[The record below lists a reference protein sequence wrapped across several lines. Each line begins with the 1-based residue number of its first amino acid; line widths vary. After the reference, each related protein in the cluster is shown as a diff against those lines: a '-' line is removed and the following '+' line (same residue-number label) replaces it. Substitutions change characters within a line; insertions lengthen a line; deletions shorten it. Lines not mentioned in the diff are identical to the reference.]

1 MMSRF
6 HQRVEAAL
14 RNPEVAAGYA
24 EAHAERA
31 QRGARKRPG
40 GQAMAEKQGKTRRTA
55 APGTFAAAA
64 LAVLGAAREPL
75 TVEQITDEALR
86 RGHLRTTGKTPRR
99 TMAACLYTLV
109 KEHPDAPIERLFTPG
124 ISRAQRGSVRWRLRA
139 SPAQGA
145 ANHC

>member
-24 EAHAERA
+24 ETQAGRA
-31 QRGARKRPG
+31 QQGAHQPPG
-40 GQAMAEKQGKTRRTA
+40 GQAMAEEQGRAGGTA
-55 APGTFAAAA
+55 APVTFAAAA

-86 RGHLRTTGKTPRR
+86 RGILGTTGKTPRR

-109 KEHPDAPIERLFTPG
+109 KDNPDAPVERHFTPG
-124 ISRAQRGSVRWRLRA
+124 ISRAQRGSVRWRLRDPRLA
-139 SPAQGA
+139 R
-145 ANHC
+145 